1 MLICR
6 ENQWTGFY
14 MIMAS
19 IMKGLSK
26 FDNKYKFWKSLQVYF
41 WLRKEIQMHFKN
53 RFKVYLKYTSL
64 LNSWWTQSIL
74 ETYKFKLF
82 FSVTNFG
89 NQNISKSICEL
100 YFKFRVQKY
109 IWNIYSSISAGE
121 NTNKSHIIYGT
132 MT

>member
-53 RFKVYLKYTSL
+53 RFKAYLKCNSSL
-64 LNSWWTQSIL
+64 NTWWMESIL

-89 NQNISKSICEL
+89 SKNISKSICEV
-100 YFKFRVQKY
+100 YFIFRVQKY
-109 IWNIYSSISAGE
+109 IWNIYSFISAGE
-121 NTNKSHIIYGT
+121 NTNKSHIIYGK